1 MPKFNDTRAAL
12 SWRTLY
18 PDGPATPGDDAVHD
32 CQAESGTSPRLLGRE
47 ERLEHLPLCLLI
59 HPAAGVTHDQPHDRH
74 GPAPSFNTF
83 TFSMKRCPPYGIAS
97 RALTGK
103 VDDDLLKR
111 PRVKLHRPELPTKGR
126 RDLDA
131 FPDQPLN
138 HFEHAL
144 QHGVQAN
151 HLGRNELAAPKS
163 NNRYV
168 GPAPQLAA
176 FRISASCGWHAS
188 LSGIDCSRKLQ

>member
-1 MPKFNDTRAAL
+1 MVPPLLVMMPCTIVRPSPVPLPVCLVVKNGSNICRFVF
-12 SWRTLY
+12 SSIPQPVSRTISR
-18 PDGPATPGDDAVHD
+18 TT
-32 CQAESGTSPRLLGRE
+32 GTG
-47 ERLEHLPLCLLI
+47 LP
-59 HPAAGVTHDQPHDRH
+59 
-74 GPAPSFNTF
+74 PSFNTF